1 MTDAPSPASGAP
13 LKLFNSLTR
22 KLEEFRPVHPGEARV
37 YSCGPT
43 VYNYPHIGNMRA
55 YVFADTLGRTLSF
68 KGYKLTHVINITDV
82 GHLTDDADAGEDK
95 LEKAAA
101 EKAQSIWDIARH
113 YTEAYWADVK
123 ALNIRQ
129 PAHWSIATDYVPQ
142 MIEFAKAIADK
153 HCYELDSGLYFNT
166 KTVPDYG
173 RLAREDDLLAEM
185 QKLIQ
190 RQKAAKDIAGAKERI
205 DALRKLVIDFIAV
218 IDDFYKRKSLKK
230 YQSLRAI
237 WQVAAEASEDD
248 FPAALQR
255 SLNESRAFFKAPR
268 VEPVAG
274 KRNDEDFAIWRKTPA
289 GETRQMEWD
298 SPWGRG
304 APGWHLECSV
314 MSEALLGFPFDIHT
328 GGIDHREIHHPNEIA
343 QNQAHSC
350 SADSGAR
357 FWMHNNFLV
366 ERSGK
371 MSKSSGEFL
380 RLQLLIDKGY
390 HTLAYRLMCLQAHY
404 RSELEFSWEGLGAAL
419 TRLKRLVMAVEKLDP
434 PRNGEVASRSDDGGG
449 ARPSADAAQD
459 RPPPPPAS
467 PIPLPV
473 PGRIADLLAKFDAA
487 MSDDLNTPV
496 ALTLL
501 EEAAAMKKVDADQK
515 RAALAAMDAVLGL
528 NILSL
533 SRADLRI
540 RPRAATI
547 TEVEIEEILTRRKEA
562 RAAKDFATSDKLR
575 DELIAAGV
583 EVMDGDPLGWDWRL
597 EA

>member
-1 MTDAPSPASGAP
+1 MTDAPASP

-22 KLEEFRPVHPGEARV
+22 SLEIFQPVHPGEARV

-55 YVFADTLGRTLSF
+55 YVFADTLGRTLSY

-101 EKAQSIWDIARH
+101 ERAQSIWDIAKH

-123 ALNIRQ
+123 ALNIRE
-129 PAHWSIATDYVPQ
+129 PAHWSIATDYVPA
-142 MIEFAKAIADK
+142 MIEFATAIADK
-153 HCYELDSGLYFNT
+153 HCYELDGGLYFDT
-166 KTVPDYG
+166 TSVADYG
-173 RLAREDDLLAEM
+173 RLARHGTDEGES
-185 QKLIQ
+185 
-190 RQKAAKDIAGAKERI
+190 RI
-205 DALRKLVIDFIAV
+205 D
-218 IDDFYKRKSLKK
+218 
-230 YQSLRAI
+230 
-237 WQVAAEASEDD
+237 
-248 FPAALQR
+248 P
-255 SLNESRAFFKAPR
+255 
-268 VEPVAG
+268 VEG
-274 KRNDEDFAIWRKTPA
+274 KRHAADFAIWRKTPA

-350 SADSGAR
+350 STDSGAR
-357 FWMHNNFLV
+357 MWMHNNFLV

-380 RLQLLIDKGY
+380 RVQLLIDKGY
-390 HTLAYRLMCLQAHY
+390 HPLAYRLMCLQAHY

-419 TRLKRLVMAVEKLDP
+419 TRLKRLVMAAAPVRDA
-434 PRNGEVASRSDDGGG
+434 EVAEVT
-449 ARPSADAAQD
+449 D
-459 RPPPPPAS
+459 RRL
-467 PIPLPV
+467 I
-473 PGRIADLLAKFDAA
+473 DLLAKFDAA
-487 MSDDLNTPV
+487 ISDDLNTAV

-501 EEAAAMKKVDADQK
+501 EEAAAMKKIDAGQK
-515 RAALAAMDAVLGL
+515 RAALAAIDAVLGL
-528 NILSL
+528 DLLTID
-533 SRADLRI
+533 RADLRV
-540 RPRAATI
+540 RPKAATI
-547 TEVEIEEILTRRKEA
+547 GEDEIEATLARRKDA
-562 RAAKDFATSDKLR
+562 RAAKDFAASDTLR
-575 DELIAAGV
+575 DELIAAGI

-597 EA
+597 